1 MNKDSFLKW
10 EDYFKNTVKHNY
22 PKWPNEVMVKIIF
35 GSYLKNKI
43 NINSKFRVLDVGCG
57 FGNNLL
63 PFLDIGCQCFGT
75 EVTEMVA
82 RQTQRILQ
90 VRGFDVD
97 IRCGKNTGL
106 PFEDNL
112 FDLVLSINVIHY
124 EKTEKDI
131 RLALAEKA
139 GDTIRIKTK
148 IIRSSSLGIQGK
160 KVELLVSICNTLGAQ
175 RYLSPLGSKSYIEGN
190 DLLTGNGIELCYHNY
205 THPQYN
211 QVYGNFIPYLSVID
225 LLFNE
230 GDKSLSIIRSG
241 REMQGFF
248 HMQIQG

>member
-1 MNKDSFLKW
+1 MNKDSFKKW
-10 EDYFKNTVKHNY
+10 EGYFKKTVKHSY
-22 PKWPNEVMVKIIF
+22 PKWPNEAMVKIIF
-35 GSYLKNKI
+35 GNYLKNKI
-43 NINSKFRVLDVGCG
+43 NISSKFRVLDVGCG

-124 EKTEKDI
+124 ERTESDI
-131 RLALAEKA
+131 RSALSEYKRVLRR
-139 GDTIRIKTK
+139 GGR
-148 IIRSSSLGIQGK
+148 
-160 KVELLVSICNTLGAQ
+160 LVLSTVAPKHEIFQ
-175 RYLSPLGSKSYIEGN
+175 RAHPLGFHQYEIRNFDFRNGEIFFFFENLEYLRACLDDFFDEIEVGRVTEQLMSLN
-190 DLLTGNGIELCYHNY
+190 LDF
-205 THPQYN
+205 
-211 QVYGNFIPYLSVID
+211 FIGAGVA
-225 LLFNE
+225 
-230 GDKSLSIIRSG
+230 
-241 REMQGFF
+241 
-248 HMQIQG
+248 